1 MLLAKVEDGQIAEYP
16 YGISQLKRDNPNVIF
31 TLPLNPETLADY
43 GVVEVL
49 PAERPEYDPIT
60 HDLTEAE
67 PIETED
73 GWLQQFQ
80 LTEASPEQQT
90 ERYNSR
96 ANWQQFYNGLLI
108 NAAFV
113 RARAG
118 AAEVLAINAAYTD
131 AVGALGLAVQGIVN
145 VPAIQACFDNLLAV
159 MTGDFAL
166 TKEQRDELQALLEAC
181 YLDRL
186 ITFNWNAPIVG

>member
-31 TLPLNPETLADY
+31 TLPLNPETLAEY

-49 PAERPEYDPIT
+49 PATPPAYDPIT
-60 HDLTEAE
+60 HDL
-67 PIETED
+67 IETEPFETEE
-73 GWLQQFQ
+73 GWVQQYQ
-80 LTEASPEQQT
+80 LIEVSPEAQDQ
-90 ERYNSR
+90 RYNSR

-131 AVGALGLAVQGIVN
+131 IANALALAAQGLVN
-145 VPAIQACFDNLLAV
+145 VMAVQACFDNLIAV
-159 MTGDFAL
+159 LTGDFAL
-166 TKEQRDELQALLEAC
+166 TQGMKDELEALVEAC

-186 ITFNWNAPIVG
+186 LVLNW

>member
-1 MLLAKVEDGQIAEYP
+1 MLLAKIEEGQIAQYP
-16 YGISQLKRDNPNVIF
+16 YGVAELKADNPNTIF
-31 TLPLNPETLADY
+31 TLPLSPETLADY

-49 PAERPEYDPIT
+49 PTERPDYDPIT

-67 PIETED
+67 PIETGN
-73 GWLQQFQ
+73 GWVQQFQ
-80 LTEASPEQQT
+80 LTEVSSEIQD

-96 ANWQQFYNGLLI
+96 ANWRQFYDGLLI
-108 NAAFV
+108 NPAFV

-131 AVGALGLAVQGIVN
+131 AANALALAAQGLVN
-145 VPAIQACFDNLLAV
+145 VPAVQACFDNLLAV
-159 MTGDFAL
+159 MTGSFAL
-166 TKEQRDELQALLEAC
+166 TQGMKDELQALLEDC

-186 ITFNWNAPIVG
+186 INLNW